1 MGFWSGFEGLTG
13 HTPGAFKGFSL
24 KDIID
29 KDMWERRERL
39 GGRQS
44 RQFEQTGVVPET
56 AWYTGGGTTGR
67 GRPEMMG
74 PRVGAADAGVRE
86 NRLMDES
93 PDMFAGVNQGRF
105 DATTLANQQRRN
117 ALWGSGPATVSAA
130 RPWPNIQAQMLGDTR
145 QGAGSMRIPPAELM
159 GRQPPPA
166 FSSPMRP
173 EGAIAGP
180 RPRPFQMSDM
190 TIPPAEL
197 MGDKKTVR
205 EIFADPTKSDKITE
219 TITQKVPMGDMRIPT
234 SELMGGPTVRREH
247 SGYFPPPP
255 NWLERTGFNPGY
267 FGRPAS
273 IMDMRTPTSEL
284 AGGRDED
291 RIREM
296 FRVLEGMRARRGY

>member
-13 HTPGAFKGFSL
+13 HRPGAFKGFSL

-29 KDMWERRERL
+29 DDLWKRHERL

-44 RQFEQTGVVPET
+44 RQFEQTGVVPT
-56 AWYTGGGTTGR
+56 TNWYRGR

-74 PRVGAADAGVRE
+74 PRVGAAEVGVKE
-86 NRLMDES
+86 NRLMDER
-93 PDMFAGVNQGRF
+93 PDMFAGVNQRAF

-130 RPWPNIQAQMLGDTR
+130 RPWANLQAQMLSDPL
-145 QGAGSMRIPPAELM
+145 QGVGSMRIPPAELM
-159 GRQPPPA
+159 GTQVPQAQPN
-166 FSSPMRP
+166 R
-173 EGAIAGP
+173 GQ
-180 RPRPFQMSDM
+180 FQMSDM

-197 MGDKKTVR
+197 MGEKTTVKK
-205 EIFADPTKSDKITE
+205 IFADPTKSDTVTE
-219 TITQKVPMGDMRIPT
+219 TIKEKVPMGNMRIPT

-273 IMDMRTPTSEL
+273 IMNMRIPTSEL

-291 RIREM
+291 RIREV
-296 FRVLEGMRARRGY
+296 FRVLQGMRARRGY

>member
-13 HTPGAFKGFSL
+13 HQPGAFKGFSL
-24 KDIID
+24 KDILD
-29 KDMWERRERL
+29 KDMWERIDRKFPSPRYAEEGL
-39 GGRQS
+39 P
-44 RQFEQTGVVPET
+44 TPKT
-56 AWYTGGGTTGR
+56 AWYKGM

-74 PRVGAADAGVRE
+74 PRVGAAGTGVRE
-86 NRLMDES
+86 NRLS
-93 PDMFAGVNQGRF
+93 TNPDMYAGTNQRRF
-105 DATTLANQQRRN
+105 DATTLANQRRRD
-117 ALWGSGPATVSAA
+117 ALWGSGPSVAQSRAA
-130 RPWPNIQAQMLGDTR
+130 RPWPNIQSQMLSNPR
-145 QGAGSMRIPPAELM
+145 QGAESMRIPPAELM

-190 TIPPAEL
+190 AIPPAEL

-234 SELMGGPTVRREH
+234 SELMGGPIVRREH

>member
-13 HTPGAFKGFSL
+13 HRPGAFKGFSL
-24 KDIID
+24 KDILD

-39 GGRQS
+39 NQGR
-44 RQFEQTGVVPET
+44 RFEETDVPET
-56 AWYTGGGTTGR
+56 TNWYRGR

-74 PRVGAADAGVRE
+74 PRVGAAEVGVEE
-86 NRLMDES
+86 NRLMDER
-93 PDMFAGVNQGRF
+93 PDMFAGVNQRRF
-105 DATTLANQQRRN
+105 DATTLANQRRRD
-117 ALWGSGPATVSAA
+117 ALWGSGPSVAQSRAA
-130 RPWPNIQAQMLGDTR
+130 RPWPNIQSQMLSNPR
-145 QGAGSMRIPPAELM
+145 QGAESMRIPPAELM

-205 EIFADPTKSDKITE
+205 EIFADPGKSDKITE

-234 SELMGGPTVRREH
+234 SELMGGGQRVPTGSAQWGNVQH
-247 SGYFPPPP
+247 PP
-255 NWLERTGFNPGY
+255 NWQQRFS
-267 FGRPAS
+267 PAS
-273 IMDMRTPTSEL
+273 IMNMRIPTSEL
-284 AGGRDED
+284 VGGGDED

-296 FRVLEGMRARRGY
+296 MRVLEGMRARRGY